1 MMKQH
6 LQNQKLVF
14 SALCIALY
22 IVVMLCTQSFA
33 FGQYQIRIATALY
46 GLSALFPF
54 LVVPFGLANIIS
66 NTVMGGLGLPDIIGG
81 GIVGLLTTGLIVWGK
96 RCGCGNWII
105 AAAVTLVPGL
115 GVPVWLSAILNL
127 PYWLLASSL
136 LVGQAICGVV
146 SMLLVSALE
155 RVGAGKFFILEGG
168 RK

>member
-1 MMKQH
+1 MQRFN
-6 LQNQKLVF
+6 NQKLVF

-33 FGQYQIRIATALY
+33 FGQYQIRIATAFY

-54 LVVPFGLANIIS
+54 LIVPFGLANVIS

-81 GIVGLLTTGLIVWGK
+81 GLVGVLTTGLIVWGK
-96 RCGCGNWII
+96 RCGCGNWIVW
-105 AAAVTLVPGL
+105 AAVTFVPGL
-115 GVPVWLSAILNL
+115 CVPVWLSAILNL

-136 LVGQAICGVV
+136 LVGQGICGAA
-146 SMLLVSALE
+146 SILLVTALE
-155 RVGAGKFFILEGG
+155 RVGAGRFFAMEGG